1 MSNIK
6 NSNNYITLQ
15 SYNDCSKEYKN
26 NTDSIEN
33 FGSFSLY
40 AAVRPPYNANYFGA
54 SYFGGDVNQP
64 IYPGVN

>member
-15 SYNDCSKEYKN
+15 SYTDCS
-26 NTDSIEN
+26 TDYPTNILSTEN

-40 AAVRPPYNANYFGA
+40 AAVRPPYNANYF
-54 SYFGGDVNQP
+54 SQDTTYP